1 MMDKIREEQN
11 PGKAKPVF
19 INMKWNKLRLI
30 MGICGERKVKE
41 EFFLMPLIH
50 NIGR

>member
-1 MMDKIREEQN
+1 MIEERN
-11 PGKAKPVF
+11 PGKVKPVF

-30 MGICGERKVKE
+30 MGICGEKKLKK
-41 EFFLMPLIH
+41 EFFLMFLAH